1 MASQRFDSGMA
12 SCSEPCGLSRSY
24 THTNGYTNTRTHTHA
39 RTRSTS
45 RGLLRVYTTQAT
57 ARSVPRLAA
66 GSGIVSVYRAI
77 KCGTEKQNATS

>member
-24 THTNGYTNTRTHTHA
+24 THTRVHKHTHA

-45 RGLLRVYTTQAT
+45 SGLLRVYPTQAT

-66 GSGIVSVYRAI
+66 GNWIVGVYRAI
-77 KCGTEKQNATS
+77 KALKCGTEKQNGTS